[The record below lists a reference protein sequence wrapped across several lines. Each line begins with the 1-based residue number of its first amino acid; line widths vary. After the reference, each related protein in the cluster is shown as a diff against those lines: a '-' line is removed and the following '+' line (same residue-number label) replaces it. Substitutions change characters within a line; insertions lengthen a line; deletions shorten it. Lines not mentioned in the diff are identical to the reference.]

1 MTQFQ
6 GTNNPNPLYV
16 PPDLAAKS
24 AQQALE
30 DLGLRGSSIQNSN
43 PVTNS
48 IESQIAQTN
57 ARIEKFYD
65 DLINETGGMK
75 YRDPITS
82 NISRQMAHIA
92 DMNFYSRP
100 TRFYFEI
107 EGLGW
112 PQNERLV
119 RNCQNTVMPGRALQT
134 QPLKIYGPPIE
145 YAYEANY
152 ANELQMT
159 FRVGEDLFERD
170 FFEGWMGSVYSPM
183 TGDLLYPD
191 TYMTNM
197 RIYQL
202 DRRDLKVYC
211 TELYNVFCK
220 NISDIELS
228 TDATDQIT
236 TINVTLAYSE
246 YQVVGKR
253 NFPYYVRKDRGET
266 EETTTIRSKIQDSIS
281 QAEKV
286 HQVRLDRGVQRAGD
300 IRNEV
305 REALNRNN

>member
-6 GTNNPNPLYV
+6 GNNYPNPLYI
-16 PPDLAAKS
+16 PPDLAAKNS
-24 AQQALE
+24 QQARE
-30 DLGLRGSSIQNSN
+30 DLGLRGSSNLAAD
-43 PVTNS
+43 PVSNS

-57 ARIEKFYD
+57 ARINKFYD

-75 YRDPITS
+75 YRDPLTS
-82 NISRQMAHIA
+82 SIAKQMAHIA

-100 TRFYFEI
+100 SRFYFEI

-119 RNCQNTVMPGRALQT
+119 RNCQSTSIPGRALQT
-134 QPLKIYGPPIE
+134 QPLKIYGPSVE

-152 ANELQMT
+152 SNELQMT

-191 TYMTNM
+191 TYMTNL

-228 TDATDQIT
+228 TDASDQIT

-253 NFPYYVRKDRGET
+253 NFPYYIRKDRGET
-266 EETTTIRSKIQDSIS
+266 DETNTIRSKVDASVAN
-281 QAEKV
+281 AERI
-286 HQVRLDRGVQRAGD
+286 HQIRQDRGVQRAGD

-305 REALNRNN
+305 QQALNRR